1 MFSFA
6 LRRKITNALMLSLA
20 GLCALLILSVLF
32 FILGYIVIHGLS
44 GFRFDFFTQLP
55 KPVGESGGGMAHAIV
70 GTLKLLG
77 LAALIGIPLG
87 LTGGLYLSEYG
98 QKNLIGFLVRYASDL
113 LNSIPSIV
121 IGIFAYILIVL
132 PMGHFS
138 ALSGGIALACILIP
152 ITIRNTEE
160 VLKLVP
166 SSIREAAL
174 ALGVPEWKMIC
185 FVVIPT
191 AGRGIIT
198 GILLGLA
205 RVAGETA
212 PLLFTAFGNMYW
224 NQNILDPIASL
235 PVMIYTYAISP
246 YEEWHQLA
254 WTAALT
260 LLLLI
265 LGINLVSRLLLR
277 WQIRN

>member
-1 MFSFA
+1 
-6 LRRKITNALMLSLA
+6 MLSLA

-32 FILGYIVIHGLS
+32 FILSYIVIHGLS
-44 GFRFDFFTQLP
+44 GFRIDFFTRLP
-55 KPVGESGGGMAHAIV
+55 KPVGESGGGMAHAIA

-77 LAALIGIPLG
+77 LAAFMGIPLG

-98 QKNLIGFLVRYASDL
+98 QKNLIGFLVLYASDL

-174 ALGVPEWKMIC
+174 ALGVPEWKMVC

-224 NQNILDPIASL
+224 NQNILDPVASL

-254 WTAALT
+254 WTAALV

-265 LGINLVSRLLLR
+265 LGINLISRLLLR
-277 WQIRN
+277 WQIRNGL

>member
-1 MFSFA
+1 MIPLA
-6 LRRKITNALMLSLA
+6 LRRKIVNYFMLILT
-20 GLCALLILSVLF
+20 GVCTLLVLSVLC
-32 FILGYIVIHGLS
+32 FILSYIVIHGLS
-44 GFRFDFFTQLP
+44 GLHLNFFTQLP

-77 LAALIGIPLG
+77 LTGLIGIPIG
-87 LTGGLYLSEYG
+87 LIGGLYLSEYG
-98 QKNLIGFLVRYASDL
+98 QKNLTGFMVRYASDL
-113 LNSIPSIV
+113 LNALPSIV
-121 IGIFAYILIVL
+121 VGIFAYILIVL

-138 ALSGGIALACILIP
+138 ALSGGMALAFILIP

-166 SSIREAAL
+166 ASIREAAL
-174 ALGVPEWKMIC
+174 ALGAPEWKMIC

-224 NQNILDPIASL
+224 NQTILEPVASL

-254 WTAALT
+254 WTAALV

-265 LGINLVSRLLLR
+265 LGINFVSRLLLR
-277 WQIRN
+277 WQFKK

>member
-1 MFSFA
+1 MIPLA
-6 LRRKITNALMLSLA
+6 LRRKIVNTFMLILTGA
-20 GLCALLILSVLF
+20 CTLLVLSVLC
-32 FILGYIVIHGLS
+32 FILSYIVIHGLS
-44 GFRFDFFTQLP
+44 GLHLNFFTQLP

-77 LAALIGIPLG
+77 LTGLIGIPIG
-87 LTGGLYLSEYG
+87 LIGGLYLSEYG
-98 QKNLIGFLVRYASDL
+98 QKNLTGFMVRYASDL
-113 LNSIPSIV
+113 LNALPSIV
-121 IGIFAYILIVL
+121 VGIFAYILIVL

-138 ALSGGIALACILIP
+138 ALSGGMALAFILIP

-166 SSIREAAL
+166 ASIREAAL
-174 ALGVPEWKMIC
+174 ALGAPEWKMIC

-224 NQNILDPIASL
+224 NQTILEPVASL

-254 WTAALT
+254 WTAALV

-265 LGINLVSRLLLR
+265 LGINFVSRLLLR
-277 WQIRN
+277 WQFKK